1 MNNQKGSISIHTENI
16 FPIIKKWLYSDKDI
30 FIRELISNGCDA
42 VNKYKK
48 LISLGEAQGNSDEN
62 YKIKVSIDKENSA
75 LIFED
80 NGIGMTAEEVEK
92 YINQVAFS
100 GAEDFFNTYKEKI
113 DEENDII
120 GHFGLGFYS
129 SFMVSKKVQI
139 DTLSYKE
146 DATPVRWVSEDGLEF
161 ELSESDN
168 RKTRGTTI
176 TLFLADDSKEFLE
189 EYTVRNII
197 DKYCSF
203 LPVDIYLETIKTEET
218 KEDEVVDTT
227 PINDTNPLWLKAPK
241 DCTDEE
247 YKEFYRKVFKTF
259 DEPLFWIHLNV
270 DYPFNLKGILYF
282 PKLKNEFELIEGKVK
297 LYNNQVFVADNIKEV
312 IPLNVDYPFNLK
324 GILYFP
330 KLKNEF
336 ELIEGK
342 VKLYNNQVFVA
353 DNIKEVIPEFL
364 LLLKG
369 VIDCPDLPLNVS
381 RSFLQ
386 NDRDVSKISKH
397 IVKKVAD
404 KLKSLYKNERENY
417 EKFWDDIQVFIK
429 FGCLKDES
437 FYDKKFWDD
446 IQVFIKFGCLKDE
459 SFYDKVK
466 DSILF
471 KTINSQYITL
481 NDYLENCKEK
491 HENKVFYVSN
501 EEQQSQYIKLFKD
514 YGLDAVIL
522 DQYITLNDY
531 LENCKEKHENKVF
544 YVSNEEQQ
552 SQYIK
557 LFKDYGLDAVILDS
571 TIDNHFISMIE
582 FKNQGVHFN
591 RIDAD
596 LSDILKDNDNED
608 NKEIKTDIENLFKD
622 HFISMIEFKNQG
634 VHFNRI
640 DADLSDIL
648 KDNDN
653 EDNKEIKTDI
663 ENLFKDVIG
672 DRINNYSVESLKS
685 EDTPA
690 IILISE
696 QSRRMAEMKSQFA
709 GMDFG
714 MSFEEEKTLVIN
726 NNSSIVK
733 KLVSLKDD
741 ESKKEQVSLICNQIV
756 DIALLS
762 NKELDSKQLDEF
774 IKRNNQLMSMV
785 ISL

>member
-1 MNNQKGSISIHTENI
+1 MTNQKGSISIHTENI

-48 LISLGEAQGNSDEN
+48 LISLGEAKGNADES

-100 GAEDFFNTYKEKI
+100 GAEDFFNTYKDKMN
-113 DEENDII
+113 EENDII

-146 DATPVRWVSEDGLEF
+146 NATPVRWVSEDGLEF
-161 ELSESDN
+161 ELTQSDS

-312 IPLNVDYPFNLK
+312 IP
-324 GILYFP
+324 
-330 KLKNEF
+330 
-336 ELIEGK
+336 
-342 VKLYNNQVFVA
+342 
-353 DNIKEVIPEFL
+353 EFL

-437 FYDKKFWDD
+437 FYDK
-446 IQVFIKFGCLKDE
+446 
-459 SFYDKVK
+459 VK

-471 KTINSQYITL
+471 KTINS
-481 NDYLENCKEK
+481 
-491 HENKVFYVSN
+491 
-501 EEQQSQYIKLFKD
+501 
-514 YGLDAVIL
+514 
-522 DQYITLNDY
+522 QYITLNDY

-622 HFISMIEFKNQG
+622 
-634 VHFNRI
+634 
-640 DADLSDIL
+640 
-648 KDNDN
+648 
-653 EDNKEIKTDI
+653 
-663 ENLFKDVIG
+663 VIG

-696 QSRRMAEMKSQFA
+696 QSRRMAEMRSQFA